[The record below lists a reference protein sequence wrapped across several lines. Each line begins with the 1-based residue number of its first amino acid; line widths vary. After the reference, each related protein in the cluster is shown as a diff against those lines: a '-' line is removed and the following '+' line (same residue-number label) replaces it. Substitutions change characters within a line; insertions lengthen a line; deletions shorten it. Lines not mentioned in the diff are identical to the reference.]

1 MIFATI
7 ELVQTVAAAIQA
19 AALLVA
25 GVWAWYLTK
34 EYRERKNL
42 IQLDID
48 AHLYALDTP
57 ITTAP
62 KTWKKHAEKPTAEDP
77 RSHPYALEILL
88 RFRNKGRTRFRL
100 FNAKIGVN
108 TMRTGH
114 PKFDKNDGHLH
125 LTRVVTSG
133 NIVPPFSVPGKP
145 LEETAF
151 YYIEPGIEQ
160 TISYLT
166 LVPEP
171 RELLQIV
178 AEFSLAQRRIFP
190 KDLPEGLYPHTAAR
204 TYRINSD
211 GELVGRDG
219 A

>member
-25 GVWAWYLTK
+25 RVWAWYLTK

-77 RSHPYALEILL
+77 RSHP
-88 RFRNKGRTRFRL
+88 RVGDTPPVPQQGRTRFRL

-108 TMRTGH
+108 TMRTGD

-133 NIVPPFSVPGKP
+133 NIVPPFLGARK
-145 LEETAF
+145 
-151 YYIEPGIEQ
+151 
-160 TISYLT
+160 
-166 LVPEP
+166 
-171 RELLQIV
+171 
-178 AEFSLAQRRIFP
+178 
-190 KDLPEGLYPHTAAR
+190 AA
-204 TYRINSD
+204 
-211 GELVGRDG
+211 
-219 A
+219 

>member
-42 IQLDID
+42 IQLYID
-48 AHLYALDTP
+48 AHLYALDMP

-77 RSHPYALEILL
+77 RSHPTRWRYSSGSATRTYALPI
-88 RFRNKGRTRFRL
+88 

-108 TMRTGH
+108 TMRTGD

-133 NIVPPFSVPGKP
+133 NIVPPFWVPGKP

-151 YYIEPGIEQ
+151 YYIEPGDRADDQ
-160 TISYLT
+160 LPP